1 MTSSVGI
8 PLSSPDMVRD
18 SRIVPEADVDRAMAT
33 PLVIASGGESLL
45 SFISISRRCFGAFA
59 RRAESLNPQTADRV
73 WLGEKEALRGSA
85 QAFHTLGPEALDI
98 FGDGLLACC

>member
-1 MTSSVGI
+1 
-8 PLSSPDMVRD
+8 MVRD

-59 RRAESLNPQTADRV
+59 RRAESLNPLRQPTAF
-73 WLGEKEALRGSA
+73 GSA
-85 QAFHTLGPEALDI
+85 RKRH
-98 FGDGLLACC
+98 